1 MNIYVVRHGET
12 PWNTQLKLQGRSDI
26 PLNERGIEQA
36 RLTGEGLKTAGI
48 CFDKVYSSPLQ
59 RAVKTAELIS
69 GFSPLKIIKEHRII
83 EFSFGK
89 AEGSTPQQRQTNP
102 DFAPIKN
109 FFNDPPAYAPAEGA
123 ESFDEVFARTSSFWE
138 EEIRSLSSSP
148 RNKNILVVTH
158 GGTLQTLLMHID
170 GRPLKDFWKVSF
182 PNCSV
187 NKVVLEDGKFSLE
200 WTSRVFYTQNPSE
213 QQVWT
218 TTR

>member
-1 MNIYVVRHGET
+1 MNIYIVRHGET
-12 PWNTQLKLQGRSDI
+12 DWNVQLKLQGRSDI
-26 PLNERGIEQA
+26 PLNATGIEQA
-36 RLTGEGLKTAGI
+36 RLTGEGLKQTGI

-69 GFSPLKIIKEHRII
+69 GFDSSNIIKENRII

-89 AEGSTPQQRQTNP
+89 AEGSTPEERQTNP
-102 DFAPIKN
+102 DFAQIKN
-109 FFNDPPAYAPAEGA
+109 FFTNPPAYSPAEGA

-170 GRPLKDFWKVSF
+170 GRSLKDFWKVSF

-200 WTSRVFYTQNPSE
+200 WTSRVFYPQEATSRQNWIE
-213 QQVWT
+213 A
-218 TTR
+218 R